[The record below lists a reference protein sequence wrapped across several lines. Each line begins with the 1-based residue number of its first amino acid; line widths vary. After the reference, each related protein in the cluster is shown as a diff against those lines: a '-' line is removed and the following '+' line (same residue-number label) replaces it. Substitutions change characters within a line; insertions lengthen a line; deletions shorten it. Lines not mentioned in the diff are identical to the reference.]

1 MQQGGLSAKTVV
13 VTGGTG
19 ALGKVVVERLLRE
32 GARCIVPTRHAGTPK
47 DFDAAAFD
55 GVTLVP
61 DVDPGDAAAVETFYA
76 GIPDLWASVHTAG
89 AFAMSPIAEANP
101 SVFEA
106 MMDANAK
113 TAFLCS
119 RSAARAML
127 RTKTAGRIVNVTARP
142 GLDPRTGKGMSAYT
156 ASKAAVAAMTVA
168 LAEELKDHGILVNA
182 VAPSTLDTL
191 ANRKAMPRA
200 DFSRWVSLE
209 DAAAAIVDL
218 VSPNNTAISGALV
231 PIYGRA

>member
-1 MQQGGLSAKTVV
+1 MRQGGLSARTVV

-19 ALGKVVVERLLRE
+19 ALGKAVVERLLRE
-32 GARCIVPTRHAGTPK
+32 GARCIVPTRHAGTPQ
-47 DFDAAAFD
+47 DFDAAFD

-61 DVDPGDAAAVETFYA
+61 DVDPGDAAAVEAFYA
-76 GIPDLWASVHTAG
+76 GIPDLWASIHTAG
-89 AFAMSPIAEANP
+89 AFAMSPIAEAAP

-127 RTKTAGRIVNVTARP
+127 RTKTAGRIVNVTARS

-168 LAEELKDHGILVNA
+168 LAEELKEHGILVNA
-182 VAPSTLDTL
+182 VAPPTLDTP
-191 ANRKAMPRA
+191 ANREAMPRA